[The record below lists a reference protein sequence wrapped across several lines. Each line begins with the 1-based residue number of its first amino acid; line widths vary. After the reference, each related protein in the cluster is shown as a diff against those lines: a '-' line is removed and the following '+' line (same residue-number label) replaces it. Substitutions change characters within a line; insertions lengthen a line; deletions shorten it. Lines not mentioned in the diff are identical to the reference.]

1 MSAKNSDPISKVASE
16 VPSGKDAQS
25 GTEMERMVDIL
36 HAALNRFADHAG
48 SAERKVR
55 ETAGDVGEGLRE
67 GAAHARVK
75 GNEAANI
82 VEDYVGDH
90 PWTAAGIAFGAG
102 IIVAS
107 LLRR

>member
-16 VPSGKDAQS
+16 VPSGKHTPPA
-25 GTEMERMVDIL
+25 TETERMVDIL
-36 HAALNRFADHAG
+36 HAALDRFADNAG
-48 SAERKVR
+48 SAERQVR
-55 ETAGDVGEGLRE
+55 STASDVGEGIRE

-75 GNEAANI
+75 GSEAANI
-82 VEDYVGDH
+82 VEEYVGDH